1 MASVIEFDSWL
12 RAFAKSSSNPFV
24 RDSETMIQ
32 YLFELDGRLP
42 SKYGWRA
49 TSSTALGEQLKG
61 AKSAE
66 EINSIYWQDMSRSIE
81 AYGVMIIWRGTEL
94 MKTALRSLNS
104 HEILAPAVL
113 SRSLL
118 ELAACVIANSNTIQN
133 TVEDMLASKMPSI
146 GVVICGELEQLLTR
160 IIYGTRIG
168 EPPEHLKQTNVLTYL
183 QRVSKHPDAADLLQV
198 YEYLCDLA
206 HPNVLGNARFW
217 ATVRN
222 KKQGGSPI
230 LRMERYAESAVTE
243 ETREK
248 ILWALGWSAA
258 CIRNGF
264 EIGQK
269 AVRAILERWPR
280 SVSGR

>member
-1 MASVIEFDSWL
+1 MVKIIEFDSWL
-12 RAFAKSSSNPFV
+12 RTFAKSSGNPFV

-42 SKYGWRA
+42 SEYGWRA
-49 TSSTALGEQLKG
+49 TSPTAFGEQLKR

-66 EINSIYWQDMSRSIE
+66 EINSVYWQDMSRSIE
-81 AYGVMIIWRGTEL
+81 AYGVMVIWRGTEL
-94 MKTALRSLNS
+94 TKSALRSLNS

-118 ELAACVIANSNTIQN
+118 ELAASVIANSNTIQN
-133 TVEDMLASKMPSI
+133 TVEDMLASKMPSM
-146 GVVICGELEQLLTR
+146 GVVVCGELEELLTR
-160 IIYGTRIG
+160 IIHGTRIG
-168 EPPEHLKQTNVLTYL
+168 KPPEHLKQTNVLTYI
-183 QRVSKHPDAADLLQV
+183 QRVSKHPDASDLLQV

-217 ATVRN
+217 ATVQNN
-222 KKQGGSPI
+222 KEGGVPM

-280 SVSGR
+280 SIS